1 MNRILKISLIVFT
14 ISLFFTITGFA
25 QTKAISSVTIKCSNN
40 LEPGDILS
48 QAKIDTTG
56 ADEGDININLTNTNC
71 YIEDCSVSGSGS
83 RFVMAGDKITVKLV
97 IETEDELSYA
107 FNGNYSASNVKIT
120 GGTFQKA
127 TAKKT
132 TLTVTFTL
140 TPVRGSLEAPYEA
153 QWNISNKNKGL
164 AKWSSEAGAKGTYDV
179 WLYRGT
185 GVVKKADSIKGLSYD
200 FYPYMTKAGTYSFK
214 VRAVPTSE
222 QSKYASRS
230 DFTESDEYYLDK
242 DHVSDGSGQDS
253 PGSTTAVGWVKTGDT
268 WYYKYPDGNLK
279 KNGWA
284 KISDKWYL
292 FDAQGKMLTG
302 LQTIASGT
310 YYLAPSGD
318 MQEGWIKIEN
328 KWHFFNNTPGS
339 DTEGAMY
346 KNTWINEPDGRTF
359 YIGSDG
365 CMSIGWK
372 QIGEFWYHFG
382 DDGNLSRNTIIETF
396 YVDNEG
402 KWILAN

>member
-1 MNRILKISLIVFT
+1 MIHSFKVLVATSILCVIAAF
-14 ISLFFTITGFA
+14 TGFA
-25 QTKAISSVTIKCSNN
+25 QTKAITSVNIRCINN

-48 QAKIDTTG
+48 DAIIDTSG
-56 ADEGDININLTNTNC
+56 ENRGDINIELTNSNC
-71 YIEDCSVSGSGS
+71 YIDDCTVTGTKS
-83 RFVMAGDKITVKLV
+83 RFIAAGDIITVKLD
-97 IETEDELSYA
+97 IESIDDSAYA
-107 FNGNYSASNVKIT
+107 FNGNYSSSNIKIS
-120 GGTFQKA
+120 GGTYQKS
-127 TAKKT
+127 TAKKS
-132 TLTVTFTL
+132 TLSVTFTL
-140 TPVRGSLEAPYEA
+140 TPVSGMLSAPYNAE
-153 QWNISNKNKGL
+153 WNINKNNLGL
-164 AKWSSEAGAKGTYDV
+164 AKWSAEAGAKGYYDV
-179 WLYRGT
+179 WLYRGST
-185 GVVKKADSIKGLSYD
+185 CIKKIEAVKALSYN

-214 VRAVPTSE
+214 VRCVPSSE
-222 QSKYASRS
+222 QKKYAAKSE
-230 DFTESDEYYLDK
+230 FMESDEYYLDN
-242 DHVSDGSGQDS
+242 DHVSDGTGQDIS
-253 PGSTTAVGWVKTGDT
+253 NSNTVGWIKTGDI
-268 WYYKYPDGNLK
+268 WYYKYPDGSLK

-396 YVDNEG
+396 YVDNDG
-402 KWILAN
+402 KWIPAN